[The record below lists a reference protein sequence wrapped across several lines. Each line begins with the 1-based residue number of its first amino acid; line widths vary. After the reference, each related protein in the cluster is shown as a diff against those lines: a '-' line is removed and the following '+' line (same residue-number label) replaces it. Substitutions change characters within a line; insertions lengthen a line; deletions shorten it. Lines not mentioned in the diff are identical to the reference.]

1 MKVFLVVMEVCCL
14 YFCSIYFKKRNIL
27 KVYEI
32 MIVKSRG
39 VFKYL
44 LIEIYKL
51 YYNQGKYYEI

>member
-1 MKVFLVVMEVCCL
+1 M
-14 YFCSIYFKKRNIL
+14 
-27 KVYEI
+27 